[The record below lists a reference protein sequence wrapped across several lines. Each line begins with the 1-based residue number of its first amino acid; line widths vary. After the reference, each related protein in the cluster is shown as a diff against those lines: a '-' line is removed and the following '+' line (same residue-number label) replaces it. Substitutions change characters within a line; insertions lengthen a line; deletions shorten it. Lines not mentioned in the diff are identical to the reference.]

1 MAVSGA
7 LAPAVSF
14 SVGLKMF
21 KVLDSAV
28 PVACW
33 SCAIGHSDSTLFCP
47 HCSKIQPPPG
57 GDYFS
62 VFGLKPRL
70 NLDLSTLEHEFHR
83 LSRKLHPDRFARAL
97 ENEKQWSLADTALL
111 NDAYRTLKDPLRR
124 TEYLLK
130 LEGEGIDPKTNAAK
144 FAGTIPE
151 TSPGAGSH
159 ERISASRVPTDLL
172 EEVFE
177 LNMQLEEM
185 RHNRKSGE
193 DCPELE
199 ASLRDAKKKF
209 DGLMESVDHE
219 LRTQWQQWDAGDQT
233 ARQSAQKEMVTL
245 LDRRRYLSNLVRDVN
260 EILHA

>member
-1 MAVSGA
+1 M
-7 LAPAVSF
+7 L
-14 SVGLKMF
+14 

-28 PVACW
+28 PIACW
-33 SCAIGHSDSTLFCP
+33 SCSIGHNDSTLFCP

-62 VFGLKPRL
+62 VFGLEPKL
-70 NLDLSTLEHEFHR
+70 NLNLPELEHEFHR

-97 ENEKQWSLADTALL
+97 DNEKQWSLADTALL

-130 LEGEGIDPKTNAAK
+130 LLGAEVSAVDERKEGKSAK
-144 FAGTIPE
+144 APD
-151 TSPGAGSH
+151 
-159 ERISASRVPTDLL
+159 DLL

-185 RHNRKSGE
+185 RAARATGE
-193 DCPELE
+193 ADPELQI
-199 ASLRDAKKKF
+199 SLEQAKRKF
-209 DGLMESVDHE
+209 DVLLGTVDE
-219 LRTQWQQWDAGDQT
+219 DLRAQWQAWDLGNIAT
-233 ARQSAQKEMVTL
+233 RQASQKRMVAL

-260 EILHA
+260 EVLGA

>member
-1 MAVSGA
+1 M
-7 LAPAVSF
+7 L
-14 SVGLKMF
+14 

-33 SCAIGHSDSTLFCP
+33 SCSIGHNDSTLFCP

-62 VFGLKPRL
+62 VFGLEPRL
-70 NLDLSTLEHEFHR
+70 NLDLSALEHEFHR

-97 ENEKQWSLADTALL
+97 DNEKQWSLADTALL
-111 NDAYRTLKDPLRR
+111 NDAYRTLKDPIRR

-130 LEGEGIDPKTNAAK
+130 LLGAEIGEGHASK
-144 FAGTIPE
+144 E
-151 TSPGAGSH
+151 
-159 ERISASRVPTDLL
+159 EISARVPADLL

-185 RHNRKSGE
+185 RAARATGE
-193 DCPELE
+193 ADPELQI
-199 ASLRDAKKKF
+199 SLEQAKRKF
-209 DGLMESVDHE
+209 DVLLQTVDE
-219 LRTQWQQWDAGDQT
+219 DLRGEWNVWDEGDT
-233 ARQSAQKEMVTL
+233 GARVVAQRRMVAL

-260 EILHA
+260 EVLGA